1 MRIMAWNVENFR
13 SGAPVLHPW
22 IRHPLRFSL
31 YPGAALVPVVD
42 VFAVIEVYNRVY
54 GTAVGEPLPAH
65 SLGTHAVW
73 LLYQELLALNGPEVD
88 WRLVPPLSLGLGGR
102 SEGVAIFY
110 NAAKVEYLG
119 PNGWYGA
126 NGSQPYQE
134 PDTTVNYP
142 PPWNA
147 CFPAGPFYAP
157 RINFFIGPNEITFPD
172 DGHRRPCLARFRSL
186 DPASMFPLVD
196 AIFFHTSPPYH
207 MDPESPANPAFLACN
222 YLLNVDEVRHP
233 EHEGVDATVVMGD
246 FNINAAIARQWA
258 AGLGGMYALGYR
270 SVAPATFDGDVA
282 QPSSL
287 KTTAQGIVVPPN
299 PIPEATVEEFYWY
312 KYAIDNAFL
321 APVGVPGAGRVV
333 DLTAAFPNHIWT
345 ESVMAE
351 TMAEIL
357 ARPAA
362 LERWRVFT
370 AYRNEYQN
378 RYLSDHV
385 PVYIGLP

>member
-1 MRIMAWNVENFR
+1 MLKLQGRTAV
-13 SGAPVLHPW
+13 VT
-22 IRHPLRFSL
+22 
-31 YPGAALVPVVD
+31 GAAGGIGR
-42 VFAVIEVYNRVY
+42 AIA
-54 GTAVGEPLPAH
+54 T
-65 SLGTHAVW
+65 SLARRGCH
-73 LLYQELLALNGPEVD
+73 LALADVD
-88 WRLVPPLSLGLGGR
+88 AAALERTAAEIAVP
-102 SEGVAIFY
+102 GVR
-110 NAAKVEYLG
+110 VSRHHLDV
-119 PNGWYGA
+119 
-126 NGSQPYQE
+126 S
-134 PDTTVNYP
+134 
-142 PPWNA
+142 
-147 CFPAGPFYAP
+147 
-157 RINFFIGPNEITFPD
+157 
-172 DGHRRPCLARFRSL
+172 
-186 DPASMFPLVD
+186 DPAAIAAFPGQVT
-196 AIFFHTSPPYH
+196 A
-207 MDPESPANPAFLACN
+207 
-222 YLLNVDEVRHP
+222 